1 MIKNVLLV
9 DDDRAML
16 RLFQEALTPYADA
29 FAVMVAG
36 DGVEALEWLK
46 RRSVSLVVTD
56 LKMPRM
62 DGFELL
68 ATIMDGYPDI
78 PVIIMSGFNAPGVE
92 SMALRGG
99 AVGFI
104 VKPFSIDTL
113 AHQIL
118 AMLHKETE
126 GGTLHNVSTSM
137 FLQLI
142 EMEQKTCVIRL
153 ANRDS
158 GKTGALF
165 FVEGELFDAR
175 TGGLQGE
182 RAAYEIFAWDH
193 VSLSIQNGCTVREN
207 RVRKELNLLILEAM
221 RRKDEGAVGDAGEG
235 EGAAPPAPEAE
246 SLPQRL
252 RAKILQALGAQS
264 GVEDVFQNHDWGGRM
279 KRISSCGERLKMGR
293 LVLGYV
299 DKGDARDYILVP
311 TEAQAVVAVSPT
323 CPRDNLLQLLAE

>member
-1 MIKNVLLV
+1 MNKTVLLV
-9 DDDRAML
+9 DDDREML
-16 RLFQEALTPYADA
+16 RLFQEALAPFADA
-29 FAVMVAG
+29 FAVEVAG
-36 DGVEALEWLK
+36 DGVEALERLR

-68 ATIMDGYPDI
+68 AEIMRGYPDI
-78 PVIIMSGFNAPGVE
+78 PVIVMSGFNAPGIE

-104 VKPFSIDTL
+104 VKPFSVETL
-113 AHQIL
+113 AEQIL
-118 AMLHKETE
+118 SMLRKEQE

-158 GKTGALF
+158 GKNGALF

-175 TGGLQGE
+175 VDSLQGE

-193 VSLSIQNGCTVREN
+193 VSLSIQNGCSVREN
-207 RVRKELNLLILEAM
+207 RVRKDLNVLILEAM
-221 RRKDEGAVGDAGEG
+221 RRKDEVAAGADPAADGERA
-235 EGAAPPAPEAE
+235 EGTEGSA
-246 SLPQRL
+246 PQRL
-252 RAKILQALGAQS
+252 KAKILRGLGNPS
-264 GVEDVFQNHDWGGRM
+264 GVEDFIQNPDWSGRI
-279 KRISSCGERLKMGR
+279 KRISACGERLKLGR

-299 DKGDARDYILVP
+299 DKGDARDYIMVP
-311 TEAQAVVAVSPT
+311 AEGQSVVVVNPT
-323 CPRDNLLQLLAE
+323 CPRDKLLQLLAD